1 MYKYY
6 KHKTYK
12 KKFNKSYN
20 KKNKTIKSPKKEI
33 DEYTEITDAIMDF
46 NFSTDWDQ
54 VFKSEE
60 DKKIHLNK
68 NLEVLKKAFNKY
80 IQKRT
85 ENINNAMIKS

>member
-12 KKFNKSYN
+12 KKFNKTN
-20 KKNKTIKSPKKEI
+20 KKKNKTIKSPKKEI

>member
-6 KHKTYK
+6 NHKTYK
-12 KKFNKSYN
+12 KKFNKSYK